1 MDKSTENYII
11 DDQNA
16 GLFRVNRR
24 AFTDPE
30 CLQEE
35 RRRVFDKC
43 WIYVGHES
51 EVIHAHG
58 HPARRQVEAVSSLGV
73 RGGFPVARANRRPE
87 RRTQRVRHHPVE
99 HRRALRAGGVDERSR
114 KTEEDQEPH
123 HGHGGL

>member
-1 MDKSTENYII
+1 MFRGGDDRGLELDDGRLKAII
-11 DDQNA
+11 A
-16 GLFRVNRR
+16 LERVSR
-24 AFTDPE
+24 DHDH
-30 CLQEE
+30 CVHQ
-35 RRRVFDKC
+35 
-43 WIYVGHES
+43 GGES

-114 KTEEDQEPH
+114 KTQEDQEPH